1 MDVEQLLFISSQ
13 NYQLIGEKSHN
24 IIDNE
29 YPIDYEIN
37 NFNNNFSAI
46 FERPQYIKKEN
57 NMFGK
62 PEKENE
68 EYINKYTNKP
78 IFMKH
83 EKTNIKN
90 RKYMKDDMRKRIKS
104 NFYKQLKKKLND
116 KLREINIF
124 NQNFAFSQSMI
135 INVAKIE
142 NKKNL
147 DMSLKEILLREYKND
162 VRTKE
167 KNKDIINKYVKKDEP
182 IDNILKIQLKF
193 LYNEYLHSEQF
204 NESINKLSEEE
215 NYDYIHNYIKVA
227 EKFIYFF
234 TKEKIELN
242 EDFQIF
248 NKTQKDYKSIIYYQ
262 KPLFTIFIKKIGK
275 RDSEEQFLN
284 RKKIRTKFYNL
295 VIDKL
300 NELTNSEKYSF
311 QQKMTNDEENK
322 EIANLTLKDVL
333 NKKNFF
339 KDNNDEELNDSNNN
353 ELSTILKMKIKDIY
367 DDYLKSNQYY
377 LSINELEE
385 EDEYYYDDIYKY
397 NKEAKTLFDF

>member
-1 MDVEQLLFISSQ
+1 MDVEQLFLIFSQ
-13 NYQLIGEKSHN
+13 NYRLIGEIPN
-24 IIDNE
+24 DIINNE
-29 YPIDYEIN
+29 YSNNYEIN
-37 NFNNNFSAI
+37 NCNNNFSVNEEKSS
-46 FERPQYIKKEN
+46 FIKKEN

-83 EKTNIKN
+83 EKKNIKN

-104 NFYKQLKKKLND
+104 NFYKQLKRKLND

-147 DMSLKEILLREYKND
+147 DMSLKEILLIQYKND
-162 VRTKE
+162 FRTKE
-167 KNKDIINKYVKKDEP
+167 KNKDIINKYVKKDDP
-182 IDNILKIQLKF
+182 IDNILKIQIKF

-204 NESINKLSEEE
+204 NESINKLSEAE
-215 NYDYIHNYIKVA
+215 NFDYIHNYIKVA
-227 EKFIYFF
+227 EEFIDFF
-234 TKEKIELN
+234 TKKTIELN

-248 NKTQKDYKSIIYYQ
+248 NKAQKDYKSIIYYQ
-262 KPLFTIFIKKIGK
+262 KPIFTNIIRNIGK

-295 VIDKL
+295 VIEKL

-322 EIANLTLKDVL
+322 LIANLTLKDVL

-339 KDNNDEELNDSNNN
+339 KENNDEELNGNNN
-353 ELSTILKMKIKDIY
+353 ELDTFLKMKIKDIY
-367 DDYLKSNQYY
+367 DDYLKSNQYC
-377 LSINELEE
+377 LSIKELEG
-385 EDEYYYDDIYKY
+385 ED
-397 NKEAKTLFDF
+397 

>member
-13 NYQLIGEKSHN
+13 NYQLIGEKSNN

-29 YPIDYEIN
+29 YSIDYEIN

-135 INVAKIE
+135 IPFSKII
-142 NKKNL
+142 
-147 DMSLKEILLREYKND
+147 SILFFISHNFL
-162 VRTKE
+162 
-167 KNKDIINKYVKKDEP
+167 IKY
-182 IDNILKIQLKF
+182 
-193 LYNEYLHSEQF
+193 
-204 NESINKLSEEE
+204 
-215 NYDYIHNYIKVA
+215 YI
-227 EKFIYFF
+227 
-234 TKEKIELN
+234 
-242 EDFQIF
+242 
-248 NKTQKDYKSIIYYQ
+248 
-262 KPLFTIFIKKIGK
+262 
-275 RDSEEQFLN
+275 
-284 RKKIRTKFYNL
+284 
-295 VIDKL
+295 
-300 NELTNSEKYSF
+300 
-311 QQKMTNDEENK
+311 
-322 EIANLTLKDVL
+322 
-333 NKKNFF
+333 
-339 KDNNDEELNDSNNN
+339 
-353 ELSTILKMKIKDIY
+353 
-367 DDYLKSNQYY
+367 
-377 LSINELEE
+377 
-385 EDEYYYDDIYKY
+385 
-397 NKEAKTLFDF
+397 

>member
-1 MDVEQLLFISSQ
+1 MDVEQLFLIFSQ
-13 NYQLIGEKSHN
+13 NYRLIGEIPN
-24 IIDNE
+24 DIINNE
-29 YPIDYEIN
+29 YSNNYEIN
-37 NFNNNFSAI
+37 NCNNNFSVNEEKSS
-46 FERPQYIKKEN
+46 FIKKEN

-83 EKTNIKN
+83 EKKNIKN

-104 NFYKQLKKKLND
+104 NFYKQLKRKLNN

-147 DMSLKEILLREYKND
+147 DMSLKEILLIQYKND
-162 VRTKE
+162 FRTKE
-167 KNKDIINKYVKKDEP
+167 KNKDIINKYVKKDDP
-182 IDNILKIQLKF
+182 IDNILKIQIKF

-204 NESINKLSEEE
+204 NESINKLSEAE
-215 NYDYIHNYIKVA
+215 NFDYIHNYIKVA
-227 EKFIYFF
+227 EEFIDFF
-234 TKEKIELN
+234 TKKTIELN

-248 NKTQKDYKSIIYYQ
+248 NKAQKDYKSIIYYQ
-262 KPLFTIFIKKIGK
+262 KPIFTNIIRNIGK

-295 VIDKL
+295 VIEKL

-322 EIANLTLKDVL
+322 LIANLTLKDVL

-339 KDNNDEELNDSNNN
+339 KENNDEELNGNNN
-353 ELSTILKMKIKDIY
+353 ELDTFLKMKIKDIY
-367 DDYLKSNQYY
+367 DDYLKSNQYC
-377 LSINELEE
+377 LSIKELEG
-385 EDEYYYDDIYKY
+385 ED
-397 NKEAKTLFDF
+397 

>member
-1 MDVEQLLFISSQ
+1 MDVEQLFLIFSQ
-13 NYQLIGEKSHN
+13 NYRLIGEIPN
-24 IIDNE
+24 DIINNE
-29 YPIDYEIN
+29 YSNNYEIN
-37 NFNNNFSAI
+37 NCNNNFSVNEENSS
-46 FERPQYIKKEN
+46 FIKKEN

-83 EKTNIKN
+83 EKINIKN

-262 KPLFTIFIKKIGK
+262 KPIFTNIYRNIGK

>member
-13 NYQLIGEKSHN
+13 NYQLIGEKSNN

-29 YPIDYEIN
+29 YSIDYEIN

-147 DMSLKEILLREYKND
+147 DMSLKEILLKEYKND
-162 VRTKE
+162 FKSK
-167 KNKDIINKYVKKDEP
+167 KNKDIINKYIKKDDP

>member
-13 NYQLIGEKSHN
+13 NYQLIGEKSNN

-29 YPIDYEIN
+29 YSIDYEIN

-147 DMSLKEILLREYKND
+147 DMSLKEILLKEYKND
-162 VRTKE
+162 FTTK
-167 KNKDIINKYVKKDEP
+167 KNKDIINKYIKKDDP

-284 RKKIRTKFYNL
+284 RKKIRIKFYNL
-295 VIDKL
+295 VTDKL

>member
-13 NYQLIGEKSHN
+13 NYQLIGEKSNN

-29 YPIDYEIN
+29 YSIDYEIN

-62 PEKENE
+62 LEKENE

-142 NKKNL
+142 NKKSL
-147 DMSLKEILLREYKND
+147 DMPLKEILLREYKND

-167 KNKDIINKYVKKDEP
+167 KNKEIINKYVKKDEP

-234 TKEKIELN
+234 KKEKIELN

-248 NKTQKDYKSIIYYQ
+248 NKSQKNYKSIIYYQ
-262 KPLFTIFIKKIGK
+262 KPIFTNFIRNIGK

-295 VIDKL
+295 VIKKL
-300 NELTNSEKYSF
+300 NNLINS
-311 QQKMTNDEENK
+311 
-322 EIANLTLKDVL
+322 
-333 NKKNFF
+333 
-339 KDNNDEELNDSNNN
+339 
-353 ELSTILKMKIKDIY
+353 
-367 DDYLKSNQYY
+367 
-377 LSINELEE
+377 
-385 EDEYYYDDIYKY
+385 
-397 NKEAKTLFDF
+397 

>member
-1 MDVEQLLFISSQ
+1 
-13 NYQLIGEKSHN
+13 
-24 IIDNE
+24 
-29 YPIDYEIN
+29 
-37 NFNNNFSAI
+37 
-46 FERPQYIKKEN
+46 
-57 NMFGK
+57 
-62 PEKENE
+62 
-68 EYINKYTNKP
+68 
-78 IFMKH
+78 
-83 EKTNIKN
+83 
-90 RKYMKDDMRKRIKS
+90 
-104 NFYKQLKKKLND
+104 
-116 KLREINIF
+116 
-124 NQNFAFSQSMI
+124 MI

-167 KNKDIINKYVKKDEP
+167 KNKEIINKYVKKDDP

-295 VIDKL
+295 VIDIL